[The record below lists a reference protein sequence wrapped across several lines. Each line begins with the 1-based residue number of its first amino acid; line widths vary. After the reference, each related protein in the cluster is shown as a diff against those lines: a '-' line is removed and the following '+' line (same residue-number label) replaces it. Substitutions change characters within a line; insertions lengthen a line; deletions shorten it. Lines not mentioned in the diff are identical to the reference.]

1 MVKLKI
7 AQKKYLEGK
16 KVTGKKWAYKRRTGS
31 ALTRQK
37 ESQKMS
43 KKRLR
48 MEKKQQQQL
57 EEQETVKRQEN
68 PKSTAGSQNS
78 NADAAHAGQ
87 PIWCLIVCPSGLRT
101 RSRGPEG
108 P

>member
-1 MVKLKI
+1 MKLKI

-48 MEKKQQQQL
+48 MEKKQQQL

-68 PKSTAGSQNS
+68 PNSTAGSQNS

-87 PIWCLIVCPSGLRT
+87 WSTDMVSDSPSVR
-101 RSRGPEG
+101 PD
-108 P
+108 